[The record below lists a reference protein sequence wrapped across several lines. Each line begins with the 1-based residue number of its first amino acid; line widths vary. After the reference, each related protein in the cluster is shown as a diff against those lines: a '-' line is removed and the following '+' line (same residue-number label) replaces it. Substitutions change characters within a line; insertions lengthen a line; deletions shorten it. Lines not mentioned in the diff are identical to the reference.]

1 MITVHDNYRFISS
14 ACLVFAMVSGQ
25 AYATCSRDDVE
36 FYLDKGFTNDQI
48 TTLCSAPSVSENNPA
63 NTTKQN
69 NEENSN
75 AATVDDKEL
84 FLKTAIKAKNIYLQ
98 DNSLHYTH
106 EVCIEYGEEDL
117 FGFTPKVCPQVEFII
132 ALKGL
137 EVIDTGKQ
145 HYFYGTEEIRVRSAV
160 KREIIGE
167 LKQQKLEDRK
177 LILEKFEKGNE
188 VAIPVRGD
196 FSPNRV
202 KQVLLQLAN

>member
-1 MITVHDNYRFISS
+1 MITVPDNYRFISS
-14 ACLVFAMVSGQ
+14 ACLIFTMASSQ
-25 AYATCSRDDVE
+25 AYAACSRDDVE

-48 TTLCSAPSVSENNPA
+48 TTLCSVSSDSENDQA
-63 NTTKQN
+63 NATKQN
-69 NEENSN
+69 NEENSD
-75 AATVDDKEL
+75 AAAIDDKEL

-98 DNSLHYTH
+98 DDSLHYTQ
-106 EVCIEYGEEDL
+106 EVCVEYGEEDM
-117 FGFTPKVCPQVEFII
+117 FGFTPKVCPQVKFVI

-167 LKQQKLEDRK
+167 LTQQKPEDRK
-177 LILEKFEKGNE
+177 LILEKIESGD
-188 VAIPVRGD
+188 VAAIPVRED
-196 FSPNRV
+196 FSLDRV